1 MSVFM
6 PPITLPPDERS
17 ERTLGT
23 LDPAIEAVLQ
33 RVRLRARRRIAWL
46 RKVWT
51 ESGKEGQAND
61 YHSEVDGYLSN
72 ADDPQAEADW
82 LADEEGL
89 QEWNRALATTEQ
101 QLVQDSDSR
110 LALLIRIFGLNQA
123 ETDVLH
129 TCLAI
134 ALEPNLGRVYAYL
147 QDHNGRDYATESLV
161 ARLFGYGRCL
171 PLSADSPLKTWGL
184 IVTNSGRAGDP
195 SRLECDPFV
204 RNWLLGVDD
213 LDEALIGLAQV
224 VPVPVPL
231 SNWPVEETATTV
243 ASLSGGVF
251 QERVRFLVAG
261 AEGSGRR
268 SFVACICNRLGLP
281 LLAMDSDRI
290 AESNWPPVFIRA
302 QRQAYLSGYGLAWYG
317 ESMGERPWPSLI
329 SWCGVQFIIGEVSE
343 FLQPEAGVIDYRLEL
358 PDLSLEERQ
367 RLWKEM
373 VPAAAQWPEGELV
386 EMLQRRKTSV
396 GQIVMA
402 ANRKVKTL
410 PEAMEVLNGSSRRRL
425 GSLAQPLTSSFRW
438 NDLVVPDWLCQGL
451 EDFLYEATERSALW
465 ENGETQR
472 LFPQGKGLIA
482 LFAGPPGTGKTMAA
496 QVIANALQLELFRID
511 LSSMVSKY
519 IGETS
524 KNIERILS
532 RAQRMDVVLLFDEAD
547 ALFGKRTD
555 IKDAHDRFANTDTNY
570 LLQAIEQYPGI
581 AILASNKKANIDA
594 GFTRR
599 LRYVLEFPK
608 PDASQRLKLWRGLIG
623 ELSGTERVASL
634 DKDLKY
640 LAEALE
646 ITGAQI
652 KFSILSALFMA
663 RKEKTEL
670 ALPHLLRGL
679 ERELMKEGRGLGRQ
693 MQETLKQLSKA

>member
-6 PPITLPPDERS
+6 PPIALPPDERS
-17 ERTLGT
+17 ERALDT
-23 LDPAIEAVLQ
+23 LDPIIEAVLQ

-51 ESGKEGQAND
+51 ESGKESQAND

-82 LADEEGL
+82 LANEEGL
-89 QEWNRALATTEQ
+89 QDWNRALAATEQ
-101 QLVQDSDSR
+101 QLAHDSDSR
-110 LALLIRIFGLNQA
+110 LALLIRTFGLNQA
-123 ETDVLH
+123 ETDVLQA
-129 TCLAI
+129 CLAI

-147 QDHNGRDYATESLV
+147 QDHSGRDYATESLV

-171 PLSADSPLKTWGL
+171 PIRTESPLRTWGL
-184 IVTNSGRAGDP
+184 VVANSGRAGDP

-204 RNWLLGVDD
+204 RNWLLGIDELDD
-213 LDEALIGLAQV
+213 ALVGLAQV
-224 VPVPVPL
+224 IPVPAPL

-243 ASLSGGVF
+243 ASLSGGIF
-251 QERVRFLVAG
+251 QERVRLLVVG

-268 SFVACICNRLGLP
+268 SFTACVSSQLGMP
-281 LLAMDSDRI
+281 LLTLDSDRME
-290 AESNWPPVFIRA
+290 ASHWPSVFMRA
-302 QRQAYLSGYGLAWYG
+302 QRQAYLSGYALAWYG
-317 ESMGERPWPSLI
+317 ESMGERSWPTHI
-329 SWCGVQFIIGEVSE
+329 SWCGVQFMIGEVSE
-343 FLQPEAGVIDYRLEL
+343 FLPTEGGVIDYRLEL
-358 PDLSLEERQ
+358 PDLSLQERQ
-367 RLWKEM
+367 RLWMKW
-373 VPAAAQWPEGELV
+373 VPAAARWPREEMV
-386 EMLQRRKTSV
+386 EMLQRRKTNI
-396 GQIVMA
+396 GQIVTV
-402 ANRKVKTL
+402 ANRKVQTL

-438 NDLVVPDWLCQGL
+438 NDLVVPDWLCRGL
-451 EDFLYEATERSALW
+451 EDFLYEATERTALW

-511 LSSMVSKY
+511 LSTMVSKY

-547 ALFGKRTD
+547 ALFGKRTE

-608 PDASQRLKLWRGLIG
+608 PDASQRLQLWRGLVG
-623 ELSGTERVASL
+623 ELSGNERAVSL
-634 DKDLKY
+634 DKGLKY

-693 MQETLKQLSKA
+693 MQETLKQFSKA

>member
-6 PPITLPPDERS
+6 PPIAMPLAEPP
-17 ERTLGT
+17 ERTLDT
-23 LDPAIEAVLQ
+23 ADAVIEAMLQ

-51 ESGKEGQAND
+51 ESGKENPAND
-61 YHSEVDGYLSN
+61 YHSEVDGYLNN

-82 LADEEGL
+82 LAGEEDL
-89 QEWNRALATTEQ
+89 EDWNQALAATEQ
-101 QLVQDSDSR
+101 RLARDSDSR
-110 LALLIRIFGLNQA
+110 LALLVRTFGLNQA

-129 TCLAI
+129 ACLAI

-147 QDHNGRDYATESLV
+147 QDHNGRDYVTEALV

-171 PLSADSPLKTWGL
+171 PISTESPLKTWGL
-184 IVTNSGRAGDP
+184 VVANSGRPGEQP
-195 SRLECDPFV
+195 RLECDPFV

-213 LDEALIGLAQV
+213 LDEALMGLARV
-224 VPVPVPL
+224 IPAPDPL
-231 SNWPVEETATTV
+231 SNWPVEETVATV
-243 ASLSGGVF
+243 AQLSGGEL
-251 QERVRFLVAG
+251 QERVRLLVAG

-268 SFVACICNRLGLP
+268 SFVACVGERLGMP
-281 LLAMDSDRI
+281 LLALNSDRM
-290 AESNWPPVFIRA
+290 EEPHWPSVFMRT
-302 QRQAYLSGYGLAWYG
+302 QRQAYLSGYALAWYG
-317 ESMGERPWPSLI
+317 ESMGERTWPTHI
-329 SWCGVQFIIGEVSE
+329 SWCGVQFIIGEVDE
-343 FLQPEAGVIDYRLEL
+343 FLPPEAGVIDYRVEMA
-358 PDLSLEERQ
+358 DLSLDERR

-373 VPAAAQWPEGELV
+373 VPAAAHWPEEALV
-386 EMLQRRKTSV
+386 EMLQRRKTSI
-396 GQIVMA
+396 GQIVTVA
-402 ANRKVKTL
+402 HRKVKNL
-410 PEAMEVLNGSSRRRL
+410 SEATEVLNGSSRRRL
-425 GSLAQPLTSSFRW
+425 GSLAQPLSSSFHW
-438 NDLVVPDWLCQGL
+438 NDLVVPDWLCRGL
-451 EDFLYEATERSALW
+451 EDFLYEATERTALW
-465 ENGETQR
+465 ENDETQR

-496 QVIANALQLELFRID
+496 QVIANTLQLELFRID

-519 IGETS
+519 IGETA

-547 ALFGKRTD
+547 ALFGKRTE

-608 PDASQRLKLWRGLIG
+608 PDASQRLQLLRGLVG
-623 ELSGTERVASL
+623 ELAGNERAASL
-634 DKDLKY
+634 DKDLKH
-640 LAEALE
+640 LAESLE

-663 RKEKTEL
+663 RKEKNEL